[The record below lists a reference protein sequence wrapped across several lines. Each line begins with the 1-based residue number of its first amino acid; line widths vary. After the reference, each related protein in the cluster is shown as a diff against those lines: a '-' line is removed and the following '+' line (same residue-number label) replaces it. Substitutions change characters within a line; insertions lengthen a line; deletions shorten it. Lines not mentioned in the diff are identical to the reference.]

1 MNDQYVTLISSLPPH
16 IPKLFEARQT
26 PISRL
31 KLNERLQML
40 QPHHARDLALIENL
54 VHWDRMTIDTTDEE
68 MILRGEQA
76 AAQIKNEFIREIV
89 RWRLEMRTAV
99 KALRLRNQG
108 LSPPADGSK
117 WGFGRWLRYIE
128 KHWNEPG
135 FGLERNFTWISEA
148 EELLNKN
155 NHLSMERLLL
165 GQLWDYYGRVSGT
178 HYFDFE
184 AVVVYVLRWDVIDR
198 WARYDSEKAN
208 QRFGKILDS
217 ALGDYSSMFA

>member
-16 IPKLFEARQT
+16 IPKLFATRQT

-40 QPHHARDLALIENL
+40 QPDHARDLALIENL
-54 VHWDRMTIDTTDEE
+54 VHWDRMSIDTTVEE
-68 MILRGEQA
+68 MIKRGEQA
-76 AAQIKNEFIREIV
+76 AEQIQNEFIKEIV
-89 RWRLEMRTAV
+89 IWRLEMRTSV
-99 KALRLRNQG
+99 KALRRRNLG
-108 LSPPADGSK
+108 MSAPATGSK

-135 FGLERNFTWISEA
+135 FGLERNFTWIAEA
-148 EELLNKN
+148 EELLKEN
-155 NHLSMERLLL
+155 NHLALERLLL
-165 GQLWDYYGRVSGT
+165 GQLWDHYGRVSGE

-198 WARYDSEKAN
+198 WARYDSEKAK
-208 QRFGKILDS
+208 QRFEKMLDP
-217 ALGDYSSMFA
+217 ALGKYASMFA

>member
-1 MNDQYVTLISSLPPH
+1 MKDQYITLISSLPPH
-16 IPKLFEARQT
+16 LPTLFAARQT

-54 VHWDRMTIDTTDEE
+54 VHWDRMSIETTAEE
-68 MILRGEQA
+68 MILRGEKA
-76 AAQIKNEFIREIV
+76 REQIKNEFIKEIV
-89 RWRLEMRTAV
+89 RWRLEVRTAV
-99 KALRLRNQG
+99 KALRRRHLG
-108 LSPPADGSK
+108 MPPPAPGSK

-135 FGLERNFTWISEA
+135 FGLERHFTWITEA
-148 EELLNKN
+148 EKLLNEK
-155 NHLSMERLLL
+155 NHLALERLLL
-165 GQLWDYYGRVSGT
+165 KQLWDLYGRVSGE

-198 WARYDSEKAN
+198 WARYDSKKAEI
-208 QRFGKILDS
+208 RFRNMLDS
-217 ALGDYSSMFA
+217 ALGDYASMFA